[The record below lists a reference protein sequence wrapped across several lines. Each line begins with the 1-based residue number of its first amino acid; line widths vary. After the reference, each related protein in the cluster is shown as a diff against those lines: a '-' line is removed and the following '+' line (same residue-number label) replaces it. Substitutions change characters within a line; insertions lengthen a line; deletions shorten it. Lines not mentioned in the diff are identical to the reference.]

1 MQLQVQVHAARL
13 PERRKREA
21 RLERGCLAKEET
33 QPKMQYCD
41 FIAQIAY
48 NHPATT
54 GTRGLQ
60 EGLRE
65 EQNSEL
71 GARSKL
77 IQQKA
82 KKSGNARCN
91 GLEVGVR
98 RWAVAMATLGEW
110 GGVAPDRERG
120 RGKEPSDRDRAHSSC
135 YGNGIKIIFPFY
147 YLLLMKMQIKLDF
160 PCGTKR
166 QQKQQRQE
174 QQN

>member
-110 GGVAPDRERG
+110 GAWPPTEREG
-120 RGKEPSDRDRAHSSC
+120 EGKSQATETERTAAAM
-135 YGNGIKIIFPFY
+135 G
-147 YLLLMKMQIKLDF
+147 MA
-160 PCGTKR
+160 
-166 QQKQQRQE
+166 
-174 QQN
+174 